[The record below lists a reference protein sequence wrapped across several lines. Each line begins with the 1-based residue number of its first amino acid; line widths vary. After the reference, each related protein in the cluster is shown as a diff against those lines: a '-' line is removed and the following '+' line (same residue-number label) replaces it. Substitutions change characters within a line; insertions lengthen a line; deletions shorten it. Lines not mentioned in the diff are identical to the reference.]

1 MTVLVVNMPTVR
13 ATSTE
18 FDDLTTMSVVK
29 GRYLQKS
36 GFTTTGPVDGMLGLF
51 AVFTAYPTVR
61 PRVPENL
68 RYPARSGE

>member
-1 MTVLVVNMPTVR
+1 MAVLVVNMVSNR
-13 ATSTE
+13 QLTE
-18 FDDLTTMSVVK
+18 FEDMVNPPSVR
-29 GRYLQKS
+29 GRYNQRA
-36 GFTTTGPVDGMLGLF
+36 GFVTTGPVDGMIGLV